1 MVDILIDLG
10 GWLIYGLSASIFRL
24 LKGRKTKLK
33 DEMENYKLRNSITSI
48 IIFVL
53 IVIIIIIVKN

>member
-1 MVDILIDLG
+1 MLDILIDLG

-33 DEMENYKLRNSITSI
+33 DEIENHKLRNAITSI
-48 IIFVL
+48 IIFIL
-53 IVIIIIIVKN
+53 LVIIIIMLKN